1 MISLM
6 KILLRHSQKVYRDT
20 LTDADVGR
28 LLTLLIAGYRLLS
41 VGIQLVIKSP
51 NPNLSCVSSFYLHVT
66 VLPLTLA

>member
-41 VGIQLVIKSP
+41 VGIQLVIKSL
-51 NPNLSCVSSFYLHVT
+51 NPNLSCVSTFYLHVT